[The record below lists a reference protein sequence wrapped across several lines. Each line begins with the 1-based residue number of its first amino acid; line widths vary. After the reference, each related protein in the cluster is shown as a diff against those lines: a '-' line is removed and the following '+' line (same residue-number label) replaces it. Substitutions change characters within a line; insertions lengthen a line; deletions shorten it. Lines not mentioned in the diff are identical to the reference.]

1 MTEGTVVAE
10 PVVRAIH
17 VADPAAWP
25 APPGFYFIIAPLV
38 VSHSSFGGVTI
49 GPGTSW

>member
-1 MTEGTVVAE
+1 MTERAVVAE

-25 APPGFYFIIAPLV
+25 APPGFDSMIVPLV